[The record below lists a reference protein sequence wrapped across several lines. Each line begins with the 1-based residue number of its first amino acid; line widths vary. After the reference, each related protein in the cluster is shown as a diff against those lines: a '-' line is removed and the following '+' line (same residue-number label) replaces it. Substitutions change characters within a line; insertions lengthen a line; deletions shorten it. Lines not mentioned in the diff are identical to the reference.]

1 MTSLPRKTLTPS
13 QAQPVVEATLPL
25 ALLFEEYD
33 CPPRLPAARIGA
45 YEWACR
51 AGSYGYDGWLYCRP
65 QLPPPPRLPAHCSP
79 PTAPAPAP
87 HGTAARTAPPL
98 IARQVWGAHWSHI
111 IASIHNRVPG
121 RSSAACHMTAGGSC
135 AVLRRWMRSVLV
147 WSTHPFLASTTLH
160 HVLPPTHHYCWMPQK
175 EEGNNFKIS
184 ETGVDSQ
191 YLQIIFAVAS
201 GMVNQPASA
210 TPSKYARMRRV
221 HLCREMHQPVHQSGF
236 NSAFWFTRPATAP
249 EQSFTCFPM
258 LCSSKPAVEY
268 LWEIFPTAA
277 ISLDWRL
284 HSFLKV
290 DRWQVQKSVFLGAI
304 LFFQIRG
311 RRYCFIFNFE
321 QKVILSEFA
330 LVELWL
336 ERLLQA
342 SRRRGWKRLGDRT
355 FSFSN
360 FFSFLLLSN
369 VTIAS
374 SIYAEKNKLSNFCK
388 MLLSRPGAIL
398 YISLSV
404 LQYKS
409 SPDHSILETSPMGGN
424 HYSILEAGGHPPFNP
439 GLNSLFL
446 APTPPTGAI

>member
-1 MTSLPRKTLTPS
+1 MPGWGECICAGRCTNQSTRAALIPHFDLLGQQRPRNK
-13 QAQPVVEATLPL
+13 V
-25 ALLFEEYD
+25 LLVFQ
-33 CPPRLPAARIGA
+33 C
-45 YEWACR
+45 
-51 AGSYGYDGWLYCRP
+51 
-65 QLPPPPRLPAHCSP
+65 
-79 PTAPAPAP
+79 
-87 HGTAARTAPPL
+87 
-98 IARQVWGAHWSHI
+98 
-111 IASIHNRVPG
+111 
-121 RSSAACHMTAGGSC
+121 C
-135 AVLRRWMRSVLV
+135 A
-147 WSTHPFLASTTLH
+147 
-160 HVLPPTHHYCWMPQK
+160 
-175 EEGNNFKIS
+175 
-184 ETGVDSQ
+184 
-191 YLQIIFAVAS
+191 
-201 GMVNQPASA
+201 
-210 TPSKYARMRRV
+210 
-221 HLCREMHQPVHQSGF
+221 HQSRQQNIFGRF
-236 NSAFWFTRPATAP
+236 FQLLQLAWTGGCIPSLRWIAGKCKSQFFWVP
-249 EQSFTCFPM
+249 S
-258 LCSSKPAVEY
+258 Y
-268 LWEIFPTAA
+268 
-277 ISLDWRL
+277 
-284 HSFLKV
+284 
-290 DRWQVQKSVFLGAI
+290 
-304 LFFQIRG
+304 FFQIRG

-374 SIYAEKNKLSNFCK
+374 SIYAEKNKLSTFCK